1 MTPGVKMGEG
11 GDALGQQ
18 YNTPQ
23 KVIANGTDVIIVGRG
38 VYGAT
43 DSAAAARKYAEAGWE
58 SYLARVGCTGA
69 AAVPAQVQAA
79 AASAAAASAA
89 TALSPPPAAAAAA
102 DRPGSSPLV
111 NNLWG

>member
-79 AASAAAASAA
+79 AASAA
-89 TALSPPPAAAAAA
+89 TTLSPPPAAAAAA